1 MHAPDSLWTD
11 CPDRLTTLGPRSFLS
26 CDVQEKEQHA
36 PRADHRSTASKAD
49 KLVLAHVDCLV
60 EQMTIAL
67 DRFEQNLFDTVQECF
82 DDVVA
87 VGYEK
92 GDDQVAAWGQKND
105 LLVHRWMA
113 MKGYLGVLAKRGVLS
128 FEPYWCEECSKVH
141 Y

>member
-1 MHAPDSLWTD
+1 MHAHDSLWTE
-11 CPDRLTTLGPRSFLS
+11 CPDRLTTLGPPSFLC
-26 CDVQEKEQHA
+26 CDVQENEQHA

-49 KLVLAHVDCLV
+49 KLVLAHVECLML
-60 EQMTIAL
+60 QMTIAL

-87 VGYEK
+87 VGCEK

-128 FEPYWCEECSKVH
+128 LEPLLV
-141 Y
+141 